1 MEGADV
7 MPGRLEAFLADAEAD
22 ATDISVTNFEPM
34 TGGYSRVMARFD
46 LKWRRAGRDET
57 CSLVW
62 RADPPPDRA
71 GFYTVRRTEFDVLSC
86 LSETSNVVVPKPR
99 YFCDGTLLGAPSILM
114 DFMPGSTLFSHLAA
128 QDNLPAAAVT
138 LAKVAAAIHNV
149 DCACLPPSVARVAD
163 SNAYLSQ
170 RIAGW
175 ASTERAHPESDP
187 FLRYVG
193 AWLDAHRP
201 EPIPLTLIHGD
212 FQTANLLVTPEGEWS
227 VVDWEFARIGDP
239 REDLGYFCGVASVA
253 PPDLIAADPAAFC
266 ASYRE
271 LTGLS
276 EDQLNP
282 RTIRYFTILGMAT
295 VLGQILEQKAALTRA
310 EQPSIMSYYV
320 SNAVSYAHMQQLAII
335 DELDGM

>member
-46 LKWRRAGRDET
+46 VKWCRAGRDET

-62 RADPPPDRA
+62 RADPPADRA
-71 GFYTVRRTEFDVLSC
+71 GFHTVRRTEFDLLSC
-86 LSETSNVVVPKPR
+86 LSETSSVVVPKPR
-99 YFCDGTLLGAPSILM
+99 YFCDGGHLGAPSILM
-114 DFMPGSTLFSHLAA
+114 DFMPGISLFSHLH
-128 QDNLPAAAVT
+128 DHGNLPAAAVT
-138 LAKVAAAIHNV
+138 LAQVAAAIHNV
-149 DCACLPPSVARVAD
+149 DTARLPPSVTRVAD
-163 SNAYLSQ
+163 SDAYLSQ
-170 RIAGW
+170 RIAEW
-175 ASTERAHPESDP
+175 ATTERAHPESDP

-201 EPIPLTLIHGD
+201 PSVPLTLIHGD
-212 FQTANLLVTPEGEWS
+212 FQTANLLVTPEGVVC

-239 REDLGYFCGVASVA
+239 REDLGYFRGVASVA
-253 PPDLIAADPAAFC
+253 PPDLIGADPAAFC
-266 ASYRE
+266 DRYRE
-271 LTGLS
+271 LSGLT
-276 EDQLNP
+276 EAQVNP

-295 VLGQILEQKAALTRA
+295 VLGQILEQKAALSRG
-310 EQPSIMSYYV
+310 EPPSIMSYYV

-335 DELDGM
+335 DELDGV